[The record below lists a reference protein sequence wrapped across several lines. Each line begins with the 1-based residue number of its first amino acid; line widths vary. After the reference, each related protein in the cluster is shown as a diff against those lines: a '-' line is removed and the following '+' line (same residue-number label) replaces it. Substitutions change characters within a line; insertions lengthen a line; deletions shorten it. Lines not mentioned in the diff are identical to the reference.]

1 MTCGIYYFWDDLK
14 DNLVYIG
21 KSINIEEIIKDHLKL
36 SSIDIEKLGKKVRN
50 KNLPWEVL

>member
-14 DNLVYIG
+14 DNLIYIG

-36 SSIDIEKLGKKVRN
+36 SSIDIERLEKKVRN

>member
-36 SSIDIEKLGKKVRN
+36 SSIDIKKLEKKVGN

>member
-1 MTCGIYYFWDDLK
+1 MVCGIYYFWDDLK

-21 KSINIEEIIKDHLKL
+21 KSI
-36 SSIDIEKLGKKVRN
+36 DIEKLKKKVRN

>member
-1 MTCGIYYFWDDLK
+1 MTCGICYFWDDLK

-36 SSIDIEKLGKKVRN
+36 SSIDIKKLEKKVRN

>member
-14 DNLVYIG
+14 DNLIYIG

-36 SSIDIEKLGKKVRN
+36 SSIDIEKLGEKVRN

>member
-36 SSIDIEKLGKKVRN
+36 SSIDIKKLEKKVRN

>member
-14 DNLVYIG
+14 DNFVYIG

>member
-21 KSINIEEIIKDHLKL
+21 KGINIEEIIKDHLKL
-36 SSIDIEKLGKKVRN
+36 SSIDIEKLGEKVRN

>member
-14 DNLVYIG
+14 DNLIYIG

-36 SSIDIEKLGKKVRN
+36 SSIDIEKLEKKVRN

>member
-36 SSIDIEKLGKKVRN
+36 SSIDIEKLEKKVRN

>member
-1 MTCGIYYFWDDLK
+1 MVCGIYYFWDALK

-21 KSINIEEIIKDHLKL
+21 KSI
-36 SSIDIEKLGKKVRN
+36 DIEKLEKKVRN

>member
-21 KSINIEEIIKDHLKL
+21 KGINIEEIIKDYLKL
-36 SSIDIEKLGKKVRN
+36 SSIDIEKLGER
-50 KNLPWEVL
+50 

>member
-21 KSINIEEIIKDHLKL
+21 RSINIEEIIKDHLKL
-36 SSIDIEKLGKKVRN
+36 SSIDIEKLEKKVRN